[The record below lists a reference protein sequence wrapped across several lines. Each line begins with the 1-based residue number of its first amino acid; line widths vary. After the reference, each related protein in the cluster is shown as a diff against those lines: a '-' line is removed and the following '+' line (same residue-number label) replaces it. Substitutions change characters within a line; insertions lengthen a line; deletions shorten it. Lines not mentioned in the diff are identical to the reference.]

1 MLGQHQLSPSASV
14 LPYQGT
20 LGAKTWDGQDALES
34 AMSRWG
40 KLQLIRSVVKL
51 WN

>member
-14 LPYQGT
+14 SSFQRT

-34 AMSRWG
+34 AVSRWG
-40 KLQLIRSVVKL
+40 KLLLIRSIVKL